1 MNITSVGGRELYSIL
16 LGDNSPF
23 GKPYNANPVELN
35 ETLNGER
42 IEISNALKADPT
54 KFQVSDIQN
63 ATSKI
68 RRADCFEPSASFN
81 LTELPKDKSSD
92 NFERA
97 NDIDINDERVQSI
110 VNNYI
115 KVSLG
120 SGMKGGIPTK
130 ERISEY
136 YGNMAKRLDTA
147 YSDGKFTKDEYD
159 ELNKMLSEH
168 MEHITVCAE
177 RKAARRAIGGERGS
191 LSPAAARP
199 VILKQ
204 LSMTSEEYMAEM
216 DAKISEYV
224 EKHFKIDRTSL
235 LAMFN
240 SIRYG
245 K

>member
-1 MNITSVGGRELYSIL
+1 MNITSVGGRELYNIL

-23 GKPYNANPVELN
+23 GKPCNAKPVELN
-35 ETLNGER
+35 ETLNGES
-42 IEISNALKADPT
+42 IEISNALKADPS

-63 ATSKI
+63 STSKI
-68 RRADCFEPSASFN
+68 IRD
-81 LTELPKDKSSD
+81 LTKMPKDNSSD
-92 NFERA
+92 SFERA
-97 NDIDINDERVQSI
+97 NDIDINDKRVQSI

-120 SGMKGGIPTK
+120 SGMAGCIPTK

-159 ELNKMLSEH
+159 ELNKILEEH
-168 MEHITVCAE
+168 MEHSTVCAE

-204 LSMTSEEYMAEM
+204 LSMTSEGYMAEM
-216 DAKISEYV
+216 DAKISDYV
-224 EKHFKIDRTSL
+224 EKYFKIDRNSL
-235 LAMFN
+235 MQLFN
-240 SIRYG
+240 SFRYG